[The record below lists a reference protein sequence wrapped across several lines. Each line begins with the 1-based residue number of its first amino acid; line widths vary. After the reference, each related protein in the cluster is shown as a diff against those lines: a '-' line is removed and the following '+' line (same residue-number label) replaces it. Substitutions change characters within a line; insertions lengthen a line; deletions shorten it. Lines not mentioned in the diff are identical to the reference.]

1 MFELL
6 EPAFYVRRSIDV
18 NYSDFSAEW
27 NITGKSVVGRS
38 DINANMT
45 YGTERA
51 NAYKILEDTLNLR
64 DVRIYDTITDADG
77 KEKRVLNSK
86 ETTLAQQKQ
95 QAIKDAF
102 QEWIWK
108 DPTRRHELVQ
118 KYNELFNAT
127 RPREYNGQ
135 HITFSGMNPE
145 IQLREHQLNAVAHI
159 LYAEYYDFQKIQD
172 KLYAESMD
180 GKMFTKLVEIITL
193 PENVKLAY
201 RNIKKN
207 KGSKTAGTDGK
218 TIQHLEKL
226 SEEKLVVLVQRK
238 FSWYVPQSVRRVE
251 IPKDNGKTRPLGI
264 PTIMDRLVQQC
275 VLQVLEPICEAK
287 FHDHS
292 YGFRPNRSQ
301 QHAISQVHKN
311 MQLSHLHYVVD
322 IDIKGFFDNVS
333 HGKLLKQLWTLGIC
347 DKKLISIISAMLKAE
362 VAGIGFPEKGTPQ
375 GGIISPLL
383 SNIVLNEL
391 DWWLASQWENIPTQ
405 YPFKQT
411 PNRNGSPNHGNK
423 YASLRRSGLKEITC
437 VRYADDFKIFTSSYP
452 NAVKLF
458 HATKDWLKER
468 LGLDI
473 SPEKSKVI
481 SLKEDYSD
489 FLGFRLKVIP
499 RGKTKQG
506 QTKFVVESHVRE
518 KSIKKIKDNLAE
530 LTHAIQYPKNAAH
543 SEYEEIAKYNAFVLG
558 VHDYYSMATK
568 VSKDFRGLA
577 FSVQKSQK
585 TRFRQRLKTAAEVE
599 KNRIPCH
606 IANVIKERYGK
617 SKQLRYVGG
626 IALAPIGYVKHRH
639 PIQRKRGVNSYTAE
653 GRAMIHKQL
662 EAVDMEIL
670 HYLMRNPVWNATI
683 EYNDNRLSLYSAQ
696 MGKCAVTGAKLMIG
710 DIFCHHKVPRCNG
723 GTDAYQNLILLCG
736 NAHRLIHATDTDT
749 IARLTDSLNLTPKQ
763 KTKVDKLRSLVHVE
777 NEAQRGMD
785 YRGEHPRAAD

>member
-1 MFELL
+1 MATKKKALK
-6 EPAFYVRRSIDV
+6 
-18 NYSDFSAEW
+18 
-27 NITGKSVVGRS
+27 KS
-38 DINANMT
+38 
-45 YGTERA
+45 
-51 NAYKILEDTLNLR
+51 KLR
-64 DVRIYDTITDADG
+64 
-77 KEKRVLNSK
+77 
-86 ETTLAQQKQ
+86 
-95 QAIKDAF
+95 
-102 QEWIWK
+102 
-108 DPTRRHELVQ
+108 H
-118 KYNELFNAT
+118 
-127 RPREYNGQ
+127 
-135 HITFSGMNPE
+135 
-145 IQLREHQLNAVAHI
+145 
-159 LYAEYYDFQKIQD
+159 AEYYDFQKIQD

-193 PENVKLAY
+193 PENIKLAY

-437 VRYADDFKIFTSSYP
+437 VRYADDFKIMCGSY
-452 NAVKLF
+452 NEAQRWY
-458 HATKDWLKER
+458 HATVDFLKTR
-468 LGLDI
+468 LKLDI
-473 SPEKSKVI
+473 SEEKSKVI
-481 SLKEDYSD
+481 NLKKNSSTY
-489 FLGFRLKVIP
+489 LGFKIKVVP
-499 RGKTKQG
+499 KGKTRYGYIAKTDMSDKAIKNAKSNLKAKIINIRKDNPTVAIKNYNSAIRGIQNYYCIATNIYNNLTDVNYALLPTIRIRLRDISKTIPFKETDINFQKQTMG
-506 QTKFVVESHVRE
+506 IQKETKIVTIGDMCLLPLTGVHHRSPMNFSQEISNYTSKGRE
-518 KSIKKIKDNLAE
+518 KIHKNLMLITQREFEA
-530 LTHAIQYPKNAAH
+530 
-543 SEYEEIAKYNAFVLG
+543 IAKMRDPTETIEFNDNSLSAYVIQQGNCYITGKKL
-558 VHDYYSMATK
+558 D
-568 VSKDFRGLA
+568 VSHMKCIR
-577 FSVQKSQK
+577 KK
-585 TRFRQRLKTAAEVE
+585 PLK
-599 KNRIPCH
+599 
-606 IANVIKERYGK
+606 
-617 SKQLRYVGG
+617 
-626 IALAPIGYVKHRH
+626 
-639 PIQRKRGVNSYTAE
+639 KRGTNNHGNIIFINSDVYKA
-653 GRAMIHKQL
+653 
-662 EAVDMEIL
+662 
-670 HYLMRNPVWNATI
+670 
-683 EYNDNRLSLYSAQ
+683 
-696 MGKCAVTGAKLMIG
+696 
-710 DIFCHHKVPRCNG
+710 IFTRKMV
-723 GTDAYQNLILLCG
+723 
-736 NAHRLIHATDTDT
+736 
-749 IARLTDSLNLTPKQ
+749 
-763 KTKVDKLRSLVHVE
+763 
-777 NEAQRGMD
+777 EAQGLLRKFKLNEEQWKKVNYIRQNYD
-785 YRGEHPRAAD
+785 YQKV